1 MSISCQ
7 FSTADISCSASKA
20 TKVILP
26 LTFKL
31 NCPRRKHFDMCQY
44 TSDNVSIIIIRK
56 GGTAF
61 RADINI
67 ITDVPSDNII
77 YFL

>member
-1 MSISCQ
+1 
-7 FSTADISCSASKA
+7 
-20 TKVILP
+20 
-26 LTFKL
+26 
-31 NCPRRKHFDMCQY
+31 MCQY